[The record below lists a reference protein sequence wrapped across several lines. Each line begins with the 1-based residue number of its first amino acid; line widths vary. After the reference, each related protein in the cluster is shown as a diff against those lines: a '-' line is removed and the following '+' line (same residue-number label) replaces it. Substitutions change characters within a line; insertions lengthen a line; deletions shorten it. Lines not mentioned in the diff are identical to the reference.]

1 MAEAA
6 VLSPLLSMR
15 HIIKRFGGNVAVN
28 NVSLDIYPGQVVALL
43 GENGAGKSTLIKVLA
58 GVYSR
63 DGGEILFRG
72 QPVDS
77 AAALRQGNEQ
87 PIAFI
92 HQDLGLVE
100 WMTVAEN
107 MALVMGFPRRFGL
120 IDWAATKRQAQKAL
134 EDIGIQL
141 DPDDRV
147 FDLSRTEKSLLA
159 IARAVAVD
167 ASVLVLDEPTAHCLP
182 TMSATCSA

>member
-1 MAEAA
+1 
-6 VLSPLLSMR
+6 
-15 HIIKRFGGNVAVN
+15 
-28 NVSLDIYPGQVVALL
+28 
-43 GENGAGKSTLIKVLA
+43 VLA

-72 QPVDS
+72 EPVDS
-77 AAALRQGNEQ
+77 AAALRRGNEQ

-120 IDWAATKRQAQKAL
+120 IDWAATRRQAQKRWKISAFSLIRMTACSTSPAL
-134 EDIGIQL
+134 KNRCWQ
-141 DPDDRV
+141 
-147 FDLSRTEKSLLA
+147 
-159 IARAVAVD
+159 
-167 ASVLVLDEPTAHCLP
+167 
-182 TMSATCSA
+182 

>member
-77 AAALRQGNEQ
+77 AAALRKGNEQ

-120 IDWAATKRQAQKAL
+120 IDWAATKRQAKKRWKISAFSSTRMTACL
-134 EDIGIQL
+134 IFPAPKNPCWRL
-141 DPDDRV
+141 P
-147 FDLSRTEKSLLA
+147 
-159 IARAVAVD
+159 AR
-167 ASVLVLDEPTAHCLP
+167 
-182 TMSATCSA
+182 